1 MPAQYPIRKL
11 KIKLLGETKNTVSS
25 ANGIGYGDHFPVSR
39 FFLKASP
46 TSLLVDG
53 FSRRAMFA
61 IDVLP

>member
-25 ANGIGYGDHFPVSR
+25 ANGAGYGDDFPVSR

-46 TSLLVDG
+46 TSLPADG
-53 FSRRAMFA
+53 FSRRAVFA
-61 IDVLP
+61 INVLH